1 MGVAKAW
8 RFSLTPAAAKLAL
21 LHNGYNNGE
30 KKQVLSLKS
39 SATATSAT
47 TITRT
52 TSSLSQRKQ
61 TVSWSWSWSL
71 VCGLMLF
78 GLGLISLF
86 TGHVASD
93 LEWYSQRLVKNT
105 LYYSK
110 LVLGLPFFFSNLQ
123 PSIFNFCLRRHF

>member
-21 LHNGYNNGE
+21 LHNGYKNGE

-39 SATATSAT
+39 SATAP
-47 TITRT
+47 TITKT

-61 TVSWSWSWSL
+61 TVSWSWSL

-110 LVLGLPFFFSNLQ
+110 LVLGLPVFFFFNLQ

>member
-39 SATATSAT
+39 SATAP
-47 TITRT
+47 TITKT

-61 TVSWSWSWSL
+61 TVSWSWSL

-110 LVLGLPFFFSNLQ
+110 LVLGLPVFFFFNLQ

>member
-8 RFSLTPAAAKLAL
+8 RFSLSPAAAKLAL

-30 KKQVLSLKS
+30 KKQELSLKS
-39 SATATSAT
+39 PATAT
-47 TITRT
+47 TITKT

-71 VCGLMLF
+71 VCGMMLF

-110 LVLGLPFFFSNLQ
+110 LVTFNLQ
-123 PSIFNFCLRRHF
+123 FLIFV

>member
-8 RFSLTPAAAKLAL
+8 MFSLTPAAAKLAL
-21 LHNGYNNGE
+21 LHNGYNSGE

-39 SATATSAT
+39 SATAT
-47 TITRT
+47 TITKT

-110 LVLGLPFFFSNLQ
+110 LVLGLLFFFFFNLQ